1 MGAKS
6 RILIIGGS
14 GYIGKYI
21 AEASAKA
28 GHPTFALLREAT
40 ISNPSKSSLIQSFRN
55 HGVLMIQAN
64 EFGRRLSSDSGCFF
78 PPPLGAFSASD
89 SLPFLQG
96 DIYDNESLV
105 EAIKQVDVVISVV
118 GRGQIADQV
127 KIIAAIKEAGNVKTS
142 FSH

>member
-1 MGAKS
+1 MSAKS

-55 HGVLMIQAN
+55 HGILMI
-64 EFGRRLSSDSGCFF
+64 
-78 PPPLGAFSASD
+78 
-89 SLPFLQG
+89 QG

-118 GRGQIADQV
+118 GRGQVADQV
-127 KIIAAIKEAGNVKTS
+127 KIIAAIKEAGNVRPSAT
-142 FSH
+142 